1 MLPSL
6 LFGEPSRAF
15 WLASRAEPSFIILEN
30 EPKTSLKFW
39 GENHN
44 IWHFFSV
51 ILNAAPFFVN
61 LDQFHAN
68 IDPNQVNKLI
78 FCQKFYNVNA
88 WLRYFWEEKLGFPKF
103 SKTSFLKNWASRAK
117 LFDQKLEPKTEL
129 SEPSLGSGATLIDN
143 H

>member
-1 MLPSL
+1 MQ
-6 LFGEPSRAF
+6 
-15 WLASRAEPSFIILEN
+15 
-30 EPKTSLKFW
+30 T
-39 GENHN
+39 H
-44 IWHFFSV
+44 
-51 ILNAAPFFVN
+51 FFVN

-103 SKTSFLKNWASRAK
+103 SKTSFLKNWASRAE

-129 SEPSLGSGATLIDN
+129 SEPSLGSGATLIPTKAKN
-143 H
+143 TKVLTAVAPSYQTIT